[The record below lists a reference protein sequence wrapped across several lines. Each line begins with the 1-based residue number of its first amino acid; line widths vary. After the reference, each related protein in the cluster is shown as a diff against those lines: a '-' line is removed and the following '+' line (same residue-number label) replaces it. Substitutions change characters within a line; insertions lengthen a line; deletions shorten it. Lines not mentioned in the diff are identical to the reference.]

1 MKKLAPLEAI
11 VWNIALPGFAQLLA
25 GRYVKGIAFIFMEFL
40 INVNSRFNEAIMLS
54 FLGKTMEAGN
64 IIDYGWLMF
73 YPCLYFFAMW
83 DAYKMACGNLKPY
96 SYLPFVF
103 AAYFVTIGLMLSPAV
118 IVREKMPGPVF
129 FPMFCAIPGLLA
141 GGLLRKI
148 LTRKSHENS

>member
-25 GRYVKGIAFIFMEFL
+25 GRYVKGIMFLFMEFL

-54 FLGKTMEAGN
+54 FLGRTREAGN
-64 IIDYGWLMF
+64 IVDYGWLMF

-83 DAYKMACGNLKPY
+83 DAYKMARGNLQPY

-103 AAYFVTIGLMLSPAV
+103 AAYFVTLGLMLSPAV
-118 IVREKMPGPVF
+118 IVRQKMLGPVF
-129 FPMFCAIPGLLA
+129 FPMLCTIPGLLA
-141 GGLLRKI
+141 GGLLRTI
-148 LTRKSHENS
+148 LTRKSHKNS